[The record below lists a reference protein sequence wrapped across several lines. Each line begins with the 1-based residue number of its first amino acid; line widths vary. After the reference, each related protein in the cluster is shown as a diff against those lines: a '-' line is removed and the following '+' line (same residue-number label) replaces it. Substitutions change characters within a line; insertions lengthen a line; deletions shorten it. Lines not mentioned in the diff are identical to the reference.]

1 MFFQPIL
8 HVPPGLFVR
17 FHFGFGTT
25 ICADHQMSKTELGDL
40 ICMFPQEDREKRPVQ
55 VSGLQCAEKKSN
67 ADCYIGT
74 VHFLF
79 HSFFVWH
86 IDALTQF
93 ILINM
98 NSINM
103 CSRTLTNTLKEQLCE
118 FAKRAFTNMYTSKE
132 IRLKLS
138 VFTVMVMYMLTQWYI
153 QHYHRTSFY
162 TIIKSTNR
170 STLLHKMRIGRIYL
184 HWLAF
189 T

>member
-1 MFFQPIL
+1 MFLLVSLCVSIL
-8 HVPPGLFVR
+8 ALALLYVQTIRCPKLSLAILFVCSRRRTGRRGLSRCRDFNVQKRKAMQTATLGLFISS
-17 FHFGFGTT
+17 FTH
-25 ICADHQMSKTELGDL
+25 
-40 ICMFPQEDREKRPVQ
+40 
-55 VSGLQCAEKKSN
+55 
-67 ADCYIGT
+67 
-74 VHFLF
+74 
-79 HSFFVWH
+79 FFVWH